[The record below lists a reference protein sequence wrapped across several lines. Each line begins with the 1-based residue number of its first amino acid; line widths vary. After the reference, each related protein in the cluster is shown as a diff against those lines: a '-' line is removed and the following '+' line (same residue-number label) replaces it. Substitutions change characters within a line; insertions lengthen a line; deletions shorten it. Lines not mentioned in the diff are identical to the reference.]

1 MEYGNR
7 IKTEIKKLFD
17 VLKRQKEQC
26 MSCAY
31 CIDIKAVND
40 KIGLKTEI
48 HFK

>member
-1 MEYGNR
+1 MEYGNS

-17 VLKRQKEQC
+17 VLKRQKEQF
-26 MSCAY
+26 MNCAY
-31 CIDIKAVND
+31 CIDIKTINY